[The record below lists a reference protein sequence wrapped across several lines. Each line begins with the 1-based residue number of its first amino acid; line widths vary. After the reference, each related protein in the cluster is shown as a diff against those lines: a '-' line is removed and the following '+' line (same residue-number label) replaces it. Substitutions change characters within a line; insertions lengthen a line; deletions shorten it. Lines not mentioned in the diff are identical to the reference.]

1 MNNGSSAP
9 VVSLLCSSMS
19 DQPIRDTGRDWISF
33 TLTNRREHTRS
44 IHCLLRQAR
53 TADARMNTSGHVTH
67 RLTERRFGQ
76 TGRGDAGVCNAA
88 PIVWLSVPGGSP
100 RLRQIN
106 VRWTSRDMLA
116 HVPCDN
122 PGIKIVATAWR
133 IAYDDTNC
141 FTVVEFARRSVCSRF
156 QKSKSAQ

>member
-1 MNNGSSAP
+1 MYSATTLPMDNGSSAP

-53 TADARMNTSGHVTH
+53 TADARVNASGHVT
-67 RLTERRFGQ
+67 
-76 TGRGDAGVCNAA
+76 
-88 PIVWLSVPGGSP
+88 
-100 RLRQIN
+100 
-106 VRWTSRDMLA
+106 
-116 HVPCDN
+116 
-122 PGIKIVATAWR
+122 TAWR
-133 IAYDDTNC
+133 IGYDDTNC
-141 FTVVEFARRSVCSRF
+141 FTVVEFVRRSVYGRF